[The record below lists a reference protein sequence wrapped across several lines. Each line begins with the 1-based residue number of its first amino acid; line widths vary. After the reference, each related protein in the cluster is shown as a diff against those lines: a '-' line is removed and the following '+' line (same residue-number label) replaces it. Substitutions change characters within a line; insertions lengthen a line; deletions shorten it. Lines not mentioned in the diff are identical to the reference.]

1 MPSLSDIHFYLPVS
15 MDFVMI
21 IPQLAILAF
30 MLGILLLDLLFSDDE
45 NRSTAAIAILGLA
58 CAGFYSL
65 RVLWGTSSYAF
76 NHLLLIDNYSLFFNA
91 LFCGGAILAVLLSVR
106 YLEREGISLGEYYV
120 ILLGAVIGMMIMAS
134 AGSLITVFV
143 GIETL
148 SISLYILA
156 GFNREKAVS
165 GEAALK
171 YLLLGAFATGFLLYG
186 IALIYGA
193 TGSFD
198 IIAIGD
204 YIKAH
209 GGPSRLILLGAVFIL
224 IGFSFKASL
233 APFHMWAPDVYQG
246 APTPISGFMSTAAK
260 AAAFAVLFR
269 VISVAM
275 PELHKQWHTM
285 LYAIAILTMCVGN
298 LSALGQGNIKR
309 MLAYSS
315 VAHAGYLVIAI
326 LAAGR
331 GVALGAQS
339 IMFYLIAYTLMNM
352 GAFGILA
359 IMARKEQNNETVD
372 SFAGIGYRQPVYA
385 AAMTLFLVSLAGVPP
400 TAGFFGKF
408 YIFLA
413 AVRADMIP
421 LAIIGVLNA
430 VVSVYYYLRIVV
442 AMYMQEPAEEI
453 ERDRVL
459 WWPAAL
465 AVTISAA
472 GILAMGLLP
481 GRFINLAASAILS
494 GL

>member
-1 MPSLSDIHFYLPVS
+1 MPSLSDIQFYLPVS

-45 NRSTAAIAILGLA
+45 TRSTAAIAVLGLA

-65 RVLWGTSSYAF
+65 RVLWGSSSYAF
-76 NHLLLIDNYSLFFNA
+76 NHLLLIDNYGLFFNA
-91 LFCGGAILAVLLSVR
+91 LFCGGAILAVLISAR
-106 YLEREGISLGEYYV
+106 YIEREGMALGEYYV
-120 ILLGAVIGMMIMAS
+120 ILLGAVLGMMIMAS

-148 SISLYILA
+148 SISLYALA
-156 GFNREKAVS
+156 GFNREKPVS
-165 GEAALK
+165 GEAAIK
-171 YLLLGAFATGFLLYG
+171 YLLLGSFATGFLLYG
-186 IALIYGA
+186 IALIYGT

-198 IIAIGD
+198 IITIGD
-204 YIKAH
+204 HIKAH
-209 GGPSRLILLGAVFIL
+209 GGPDKVMLLGAVLIL

-246 APTPISGFMSTAAK
+246 APTPIAGFMSTAAK

-269 VISVAM
+269 VLSIAM
-275 PELHKQWHTM
+275 PGLHKHWHAL
-285 LYAIAILTMCVGN
+285 LYVIAIITMIIGN

-315 VAHAGYLVIAI
+315 IAHAGYLVIAI

-331 GVALGAQS
+331 GEALGAQS
-339 IMFYLIAYTLMNM
+339 ILFYLIAYTLMNM
-352 GAFGILA
+352 GAFGVLSALA
-359 IMARKEQNNETVD
+359 RRNQNNETVD
-372 SFAGIGYRQPVYA
+372 SFAGIGYRHPAYA

-408 YIFLA
+408 YIFLS

-430 VVSVYYYLRIVV
+430 VVSVFYYLRVVV
-442 AMYMQEPAEEI
+442 AMYMQEPGEEI
-453 ERDRVL
+453 ERDKIL

-465 AVTISAA
+465 AIGISAA
-472 GILAMGLLP
+472 GIIAMGLLP

-494 GL
+494 GI